1 MLLYTGYTALPKG
14 DKIMSLYL
22 RLILM
27 GVSLLSCIYVIRKI
41 RKSKMKIESSI
52 SWFFFAFVI
61 FLLSVFPNVIIAAA
75 DLIGV
80 QSPTNLVYLIMIFIT
95 IGTTFSLSVKLS
107 MQEHK
112 INILTEE
119 IAILRK
125 QIEEG
130 DNSNHE

>member
-1 MLLYTGYTALPKG
+1 
-14 DKIMSLYL
+14 MSLYL

>member
-1 MLLYTGYTALPKG
+1 
-14 DKIMSLYL
+14 MSLYL

-27 GVSLLSCIYVIRKI
+27 GATLLSCIYVIRKI

-61 FLLSVFPNVIIAAA
+61 FLLSIFPDVIMEAA

-80 QSPTNLVYLIMIFIT
+80 QSPTNLVFLIMIFIT
-95 IGTTFSLSVKLS
+95 IANTFSLSVKLS

-125 QIEEG
+125 QLEE
-130 DNSNHE
+130 DEANHE

>member
-1 MLLYTGYTALPKG
+1 
-14 DKIMSLYL
+14 MSLYL

-27 GVSLLSCIYVIRKI
+27 GVSLLSCIYVMRKI
-41 RKSKMKIESSI
+41 RKSKMKIESSL

-61 FLLSVFPNVIIAAA
+61 FVLSIFPDIITLVS
-75 DLIGV
+75 DWIGI
-80 QSPTNLVYLIMIFIT
+80 QSPTNLVFLIMIFIT
-95 IGTTFSLSVKLS
+95 IANTFSLSVKLS

-112 INILTEE
+112 ISILTEE

-130 DNSNHE
+130 DKDSNE